1 MSERDEGG
9 RSSRRIIVSGV
20 SGSGK
25 STVGVALAD
34 RLGLTFRDGDEFH
47 SLGNIDKMTAG
58 IALDD
63 DDRWPWLR
71 DIGAWLH
78 DHDGVVACSALKR
91 SYRELIRTE
100 CPQAWTV
107 QLSGDHGL
115 IDERQAAR
123 HGHFMPASLMDS
135 QWAALEPLDADERGA
150 VIGVGPDV
158 DVLVDQICAAL
169 HPRG

>member
-1 MSERDEGG
+1 MSDPDGDG
-9 RSSRRIIVSGV
+9 RSFHRILVSGV

-25 STVGVALAD
+25 STVGDALAD
-34 RLGLTFRDGDEFH
+34 RLGLAFRDGDEFH
-47 SLGNIDKMTAG
+47 SSGNIDKMTAG

-71 DIGAWLH
+71 DIGAWLR

-91 SYRELIRTE
+91 CYRDLIRIG
-100 CPQAWTV
+100 CPQTWTV
-107 QLSGDHGL
+107 QLTGDQDL
-115 IDERQAAR
+115 IAERQAAR

-135 QWAALEPLDADERGA
+135 QWATLEPLDADERGVA
-150 VIGVGPDV
+150 IDVGPDV